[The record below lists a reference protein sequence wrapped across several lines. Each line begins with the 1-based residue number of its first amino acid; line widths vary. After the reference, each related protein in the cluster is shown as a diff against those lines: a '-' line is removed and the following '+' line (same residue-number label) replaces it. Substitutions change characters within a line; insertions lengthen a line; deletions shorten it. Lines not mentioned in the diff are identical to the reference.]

1 MITYVYGSPLSERSL
16 ERVKLQWASAA
27 FLVPARNP
35 HDTAEEAD
43 KITLRS
49 LAFDNYAPNTPLFV
63 YNILPDSYSLQEK
76 ITDAAICLDSL
87 KQMLLAYNC
96 IYRGTA
102 TIVINLLRQTS
113 ARDAYDEPWQS
124 QYGNYLLAL
133 SIGSSVIKG
142 IKQEMVSEAK
152 YSHQRWTPCL

>member
-1 MITYVYGSPLSERSL
+1 MITYVYGSPLSERNL

-27 FLVPARNP
+27 FLVPDRNP
-35 HDTAEEAD
+35 RDNAEEAD

-49 LAFDNYAPNTPLFV
+49 LAFDSYAPNTPLFV
-63 YNILPDSYSLQEK
+63 YNIMPDSYSLQEK

-102 TIVINLLRQTS
+102 TVLINLLRQTS
-113 ARDAYDEPWQS
+113 SRDAYDEPWQS
-124 QYGNYLLAL
+124 QYGINLA
-133 SIGSSVIKG
+133 
-142 IKQEMVSEAK
+142 VSWVVLV
-152 YSHQRWTPCL
+152 Y